1 MRKLGIAID
10 GVIRDFN
17 SQFHKTYV
25 RTFIHNESLVSTNIP
40 THTEARLHGLTEND
54 FVAKEQTEEEERL
67 AQEAIEKREK
77 ELINLPVTS
86 EDLLNHYRFEEQ
98 KLDFIQS
105 TDGNNDDMVL
115 SPKQVLQKFIYDD
128 YPFQIFAQA
137 QEYEG
142 ANEMLN
148 RIQGYGRQK
157 GFFDTVLLATA
168 QKQAIPATFNFLG
181 KHHSRAKS
189 VVFVDREEDKWDH
202 CDVLIDAH
210 PRALQSVTNDKYVIR
225 IARDWNQYDNIEYT
239 YSSLKEVFT
248 SGILDKLFK

>member
-1 MRKLGIAID
+1 MLRKLGISLD

-25 RTFIHNESLVSTNIP
+25 RTFVHNDSLVAANIP
-40 THTEARLHGLTEND
+40 THTEARLHGVKDDD
-54 FVAKEQTEEEERL
+54 FVAHELTEEEERL
-67 AQEAIEKREK
+67 QQEMIEKKEK
-77 ELINLPVTS
+77 EMINLPVTS
-86 EDLLNHYRFEEQ
+86 ENLLNHYSFSKQ
-98 KLDFIQS
+98 KLKFMD
-105 TDGNNDDMVL
+105 TDDVVM
-115 SPKQVLQKFIYDD
+115 SPKQMLEKFIYDD

-137 QEYEG
+137 QEYDG
-142 ANEMLN
+142 ANEVFN

-157 GFFDTVLLATA
+157 GLFETVLLVTA

-181 KHHSRAKS
+181 KYHSRARS
-189 VVFVDREEDKWDH
+189 IVFVDREEDKWEH

-210 PRALQSVTNDKYVIR
+210 PRALQSVTNGKFAIR

-239 YSSLKEVFT
+239 WDSLKGVMN